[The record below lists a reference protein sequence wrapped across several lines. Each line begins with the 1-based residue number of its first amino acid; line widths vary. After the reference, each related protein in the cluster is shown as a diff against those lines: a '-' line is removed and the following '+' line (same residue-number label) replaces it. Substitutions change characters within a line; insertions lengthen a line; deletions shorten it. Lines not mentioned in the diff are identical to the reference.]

1 MTNNDD
7 GEQLISPLGMAKY
20 LDDKLKAANVRHC
33 ETCQCANRDLRVL
46 ADIDQTYSVG
56 TQTMIQGDILNS
68 VLCLRCNDILNSP
81 GSNHTPFNMFIS
93 CDSIVSDAKSTTNS
107 LGDDS
112 FEKLPIPTITATTKR
127 DELMVNP
134 ILSHTPISDRTI
146 KKPLQPPQ
154 SSSLAS
160 LSVTST
166 TIGSTIATAASS
178 AILPTSLNQSNEES
192 SLSSG
197 TQPNSSSKSF
207 NTNTANEM
215 KKYPNTDRST
225 NQQQKDRTLA
235 SSSSSL
241 SNRSSVNVDGPKLFE
256 NFNRNLIKS
265 IKVSVSYLINQSIN
279 QAIHLNGMNKA
290 LVNRDWAKPR

>member
-7 GEQLISPLGMAKY
+7 GEPVISPLGMAKY
-20 LDDKLKAANVRHC
+20 LEDKLKSANVRHC

-46 ADIDQTYSVG
+46 ADIDQTYSIG
-56 TQTMIQGDILNS
+56 TQTMIHGDILNS

-81 GSNHTPFNMFIS
+81 GSNHMPFNMFIS
-93 CDSIVSDAKSTTNS
+93 CDSIVSDAKSISNS

-112 FEKLPIPTITATTKR
+112 FEKLPIPITKR
-127 DELMVNP
+127 DELTVNP
-134 ILSHTPISDRTI
+134 ILSHTPICDRTI
-146 KKPLQPPQ
+146 KKSLQPLP

-166 TIGSTIATAASS
+166 TIGSATMATAATSTV
-178 AILPTSLNQSNEES
+178 ILTTSLNQSNEES

-207 NTNTANEM
+207 NTNAANELQ
-215 KKYPNTDRST
+215 KYRNIDRST
-225 NQQQKDRTLA
+225 INQQQRDRTLA

-265 IKVSVSYLINQSIN
+265 IKVSVTYILNQSIKCGS
-279 QAIHLNGMNKA
+279 A
-290 LVNRDWAKPR
+290 

>member
-1 MTNNDD
+1 MHMTHNDD

-20 LDDKLKAANVRHC
+20 LEDKLKSANVRHC

-46 ADIDQTYSVG
+46 ADIEQAYSIG
-56 TQTMIQGDILNS
+56 TQTMIHGDILNS

-81 GSNHTPFNMFIS
+81 GRNHTPFNMFIS
-93 CDSIVSDAKSTTNS
+93 YDSIASDAKSNASNS
-107 LGDDS
+107 LGDDT
-112 FEKLPIPTITATTKR
+112 FDKLPISTAKR
-127 DELMVNP
+127 DELTVNP
-134 ILSHTPISDRTI
+134 ILSHTPMGDRMI
-146 KKPLQPPQ
+146 KKPLQLPP

-160 LSVTST
+160 LTVTST
-166 TIGSTIATAASS
+166 TIGSTMATAAS
-178 AILPTSLNQSNEES
+178 AIILATPLNQSNEES

-207 NTNTANEM
+207 NPNTANEM
-215 KKYPNTDRST
+215 KRYRNTDRST
-225 NQQQKDRTLA
+225 NQQQRDRTLA

-265 IKVSVSYLINQSIN
+265 IKVSVL
-279 QAIHLNGMNKA
+279 H
-290 LVNRDWAKPR
+290 